1 MDTEDALTSLEKEQ
15 VLIWW
20 SESVKSQLAEGIHK
34 DDIVRQITDTGLE
47 HDAAAEFVGKC
58 DQTMKDPYAE
68 QKALAKEYS
77 DKAGSGGWW
86 ILGSVLL
93 SYIGHLAGVTLT
105 SARVGMMYNSGER
118 ALLMS
123 TSGLIVI
130 AFLWGFFKFVTNI
143 AHYYWVKRKI
153 PKPSKS

>member
-15 VLIWW
+15 ALIGW

-34 DDIVRQITDTGLE
+34 DDIVKQITDTGLE
-47 HDAAAEFVGKC
+47 HDAAAEFVEKC
-58 DQTMKDPYAE
+58 DQTMKDPFSE

-93 SYIGHLAGVTLT
+93 SYIGHLTGMTLT
-105 SARVGMMYNSGER
+105 SAHR
-118 ALLMS
+118 AVEGSLAVLS
-123 TSGLIVI
+123 SGLIVI
-130 AFLWGFFKFVTNI
+130 AFLYGFFKFVYNV

-153 PKPSKS
+153 PKPSKSS